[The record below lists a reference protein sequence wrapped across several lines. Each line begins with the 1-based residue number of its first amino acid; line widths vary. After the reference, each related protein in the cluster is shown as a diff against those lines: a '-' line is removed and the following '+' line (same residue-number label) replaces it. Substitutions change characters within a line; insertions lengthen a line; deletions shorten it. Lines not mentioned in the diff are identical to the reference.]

1 MKNFL
6 LHKLLLI
13 CYLLVISSSSV
24 ADDNAFRCSVSKP
37 TSKQNINVNI
47 VDCSYLHQF
56 SLDFINDS
64 LFVYPIINIGQV
76 ITDDDKGTFF
86 GGGLGSE
93 IFISDKINVFVEGGM
108 HWQDDYQF
116 GEVGVAFKDYG
127 GPWQFVGKL
136 GSSYQV
142 SSQWQLG
149 YAYVHMSNGKR
160 YDINPSFNGHSLFAS
175 YNF

>member
-1 MKNFL
+1 MNNFL
-6 LHKLLLI
+6 VHKLLFVCSLF
-13 CYLLVISSSSV
+13 VISNLSM
-24 ADDNAFRCSVSKP
+24 ADDNAFRCSASKP
-37 TSKQNINVNI
+37 TSKQNINVNV

-56 SLDFINDS
+56 SLDLISDS

-93 IFISDKINVFVEGGM
+93 IYAFDSISFFIEGGM

-127 GPWQFVGKL
+127 GPWQYFGKL
-136 GSSYQV
+136 GSSYQI
-142 SSQWQLG
+142 SSQWRLG
-149 YAYVHMSNGKR
+149 YAYVHMSNGDR
-160 YDINPSFNGHSLFAS
+160 YNTNPSFDGHSLFAS